1 MTTKKNVKK
10 ITDFSLRQ
18 QAPVKKKNETPV
30 SEQADA
36 IDVTQEWFIR
46 NWKLAVA
53 AVVLIAAVIAVVVI
67 INHVRDAA
75 DQKARAEIASAST
88 ITALT
93 EVLSKHAENP
103 ASVGAAQ
110 RLASLYLAE
119 KDFENARKALKFI
132 IDFEKANPYIRTRAA
147 VDSAGILEVGGSRE
161 AACSEFRAIAADPA
175 ADEVLR
181 AEAAYAAAR
190 IAFELRDWNKAE
202 EALAMINT
210 ARADSGSSDPYSA
223 WAVDA
228 LALKGKL
235 EAAKKA
241 PESAAKKTTDS
252 EAKAAAPAAEA
263 KAPAASK
270 KAAAPAAKKQ
280 ADKKAAAPAAKK
292 QADKKAAAPAAK
304 KQADS
309 AKKAPAP
316 APAAPKATSGSK

>member
-18 QAPVKKKNETPV
+18 QPAPVKKKKEAPV

-46 NWKLAVA
+46 NWKLAIA
-53 AVVLIAAVIAVVVI
+53 AIVLIAAIVAVVVI
-67 INHVRDAA
+67 VNHVRDAA

-88 ITALT
+88 IEALN

-103 ASVGAAQ
+103 ASVGAAL

-119 KDFENARKALKFI
+119 KDFESARKALKFV
-132 IDFEKANPYIRTRAA
+132 IDFEKADPYIRTRAA
-147 VDSAGILEVGGSRE
+147 IDSAGILEVEGSRE
-161 AACSEFRAIAADPA
+161 AACGEFRSIAADPG
-175 ADEVLR
+175 ADEILR

-190 IAFELRDWNKAE
+190 IAFELKDWDKAE
-202 EALAMINT
+202 EALNLINI

-228 LALKGKL
+228 LTLKGKL
-235 EAAKKA
+235 EAARKA
-241 PESAAKKTTDS
+241 PADAAPAPAAPKAATP
-252 EAKAAAPAAEA
+252 AAAPA
-263 KAPAASK
+263 KAPAAPK
-270 KAAAPAAKKQ
+270 AATPAAAPAK
-280 ADKKAAAPAAKK
+280 
-292 QADKKAAAPAAK
+292 
-304 KQADS
+304 
-309 AKKAPAP
+309 